1 MKFIIKHEI
10 RGRIRIHLIQDRM
23 SYKEADIL
31 QYYLERLEE
40 VTHAKV
46 YEKTADAA
54 IRFTGDR
61 TAVIRALKA
70 FHYSEVD
77 VPAAVIE
84 HSGRELNAVYKEKLI
99 NKVVLRLTR
108 RWIVP
113 YPVRAV
119 YILCRALRYA

>member
-70 FHYSEVD
+70 FHYSVRII
-77 VPAAVIE
+77 P
-84 HSGRELNAVYKEKLI
+84 EKQYLCTR
-99 NKVVLRLTR
+99 KVRTWNHFSKPIKDRKSV
-108 RWIVP
+108 V
-113 YPVRAV
+113 
-119 YILCRALRYA
+119 